1 MTALVMLLGGGA
13 GVGIVLAARS
23 LRGTAGPTTPSWMRR
38 AAVSGPQL
46 FAGGVGA
53 VVALV
58 LTRWPVAVV
67 AGGLLGIEAP
77 TLLGARERRNQ
88 DAARSEAVASWTE
101 LLRDTMGAAVG
112 LEQAIRSTA
121 VIAPLGIRPQVRS
134 MVARLEH
141 ERLAPSLA
149 ALAQDLA
156 DTTADLVVTA
166 LILAANGEAQDL
178 GELLGSLAEA
188 ARDSAT
194 LRLRVEA
201 SRARIR
207 TSVRI
212 IASVTVG
219 MVILLVVLNREYLR
233 PFDSI
238 GGQAVLGIVVGCWIT
253 ALWWLMRMSRFTSPE
268 RFLTG
273 SGEQRS
279 TA

>member
-1 MTALVMLLGGGA
+1 VTALVMLLGGGA

-67 AGGLLGIEAP
+67 AGGLLGIEAL

>member
-1 MTALVMLLGGGA
+1 MLLGGGA

>member
-1 MTALVMLLGGGA
+1 MLLGGGA

-67 AGGLLGIEAP
+67 AGGLLGIEAL